1 MLPNVSITDLLQIH
15 LQKRWLQ
22 EKIGECKLACGKK
35 KYITFEYVENEMTI
49 ITAIE
54 EADYI
59 YM

>member
-1 MLPNVSITDLLQIH
+1 MVTRKERRMQVSV
-15 LQKRWLQ
+15 W
-22 EKIGECKLACGKK
+22 EK